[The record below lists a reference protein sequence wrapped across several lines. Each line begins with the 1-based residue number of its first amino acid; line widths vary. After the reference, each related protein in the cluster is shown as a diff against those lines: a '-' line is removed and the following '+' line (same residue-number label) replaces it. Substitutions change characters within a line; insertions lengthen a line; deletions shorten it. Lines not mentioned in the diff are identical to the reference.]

1 MGFKG
6 ALSERILAAALT
18 VICLGVS
25 GCSVAEPKI
34 AATTEPS
41 APNTAAADPKTADT
55 ANSSSIEI
63 TPNGPAD
70 TVRAF
75 YSLLR
80 QKKFREAIFLTNLRP
95 AFEGLTDTE
104 LQDFAVDFA
113 ELAGEIPAEIKI
125 NGEIV
130 AGEKATVTADL
141 PADDGEMKVQT
152 INLRKSGDIWI
163 IQTTDDETAKK
174 IVKEGKQ
181 YFYNLRIET
190 HEREAQKM
198 LERVS
203 KAQFAHS
210 LQNGGALAD
219 IETLIKSGLL
229 PDDIRS
235 SDSTGYNYALILAP
249 DKRSFHATATPAV
262 YGKSGRQS
270 FILKIDPKGQARV
283 SGKDVGGKPLSN

>member
-6 ALSERILAAALT
+6 ALSDRILAAALT
-18 VICLGVS
+18 VICLGFS

-34 AATTEPS
+34 AATANPPASST
-41 APNTAAADPKTADT
+41 TAADSKTAET
-55 ANSSSIEI
+55 SSSSSIEI

-75 YSLLR
+75 YALLR

-104 LQDFAVDFA
+104 LKDFAVDFA
-113 ELAGEIPAEIKI
+113 ALAGQIPAEIQI
-125 NGEIV
+125 NGEV
-130 AGEKATVTADL
+130 VSGENANVTANL
-141 PADDGEMKVQT
+141 PGDDGELKLQT
-152 INLRKSGDIWI
+152 INLRKSGDVWI

-174 IVKEGKQ
+174 IAKEGKQ

-190 HEREAQKM
+190 HESEAQKM

-203 KAQFAHS
+203 KAQFMHS
-210 LQNGGALAD
+210 LKNNGAIGD
-219 IETLIKSGLL
+219 METLVAGGFL
-229 PDDIRS
+229 PDDAKTS
-235 SDSTGYNYALILAP
+235 ESTGYNYAVVLSP
-249 DKRSFHATATPAV
+249 DKKTYYATATPAE

-270 FILKIDPKGQARV
+270 FILKLDAKGRARV
-283 SGKDVGGKPLSN
+283 SGKDVGGKPLTN